1 MQRVG
6 NHFCT
11 HSQDLISPTIPTGD
25 ALLRHISYSITANSV
40 LLPNKMGASQTS
52 NLLGSCSPIQVLF
65 LRINDIVSQ
74 GQTAQQLPAGTERQA
89 GAQQEQTVT

>member
-6 NHFCT
+6 NHSCT
-11 HSQDLISPTIPTGD
+11 HSQDLISPTMPTGD
-25 ALLRHISYSITANSV
+25 ALLRHISYSLTANGV
-40 LLPNKMGASQTS
+40 LLPNKTGASQMS